1 MEPRRPGK
9 AELLLAV
16 ASTLAM
22 TWASLPPHQRQL
34 ATMRAAAWAQR
45 ASARLARLQGQAGMS
60 DELAGRAQAWQYYAA
75 AYRLSRVRDRLAAAL
90 DRMRP

>member
-1 MEPRRPGK
+1 MGQRRPGK
-9 AELLLAV
+9 AELLLAL

-22 TWASLPPHQRQL
+22 AWASLPPHQRQL

-45 ASARLARLQGQAGMS
+45 ASARLARLQGQAGMG
-60 DELAGRAQAWQYYAA
+60 DELAGRPQAWQCYAA
-75 AYRLSRVRDRLAAAL
+75 AYRLSRVRDRLAEAL